1 MKKWERAEI
10 SCLDLSATEHQWKFS
25 WEKDGGYLGDGE
37 ITGWFGPDPAP
48 TPAPSPAPIPTPTV
62 TPAEDN
68 NTSPADIAIDK
79 LS

>member
-25 WEKDGGYLGDGE
+25 CELDGGYLGDGE
-37 ITGWFGPDPAP
+37 VSGWFGPDPAP
-48 TPAPSPAPIPTPTV
+48 SPVPTPRPTI